1 MYVIQ
6 DGRYRYANPKLA
18 EILGY
23 TQAEL
28 VGSDVAD
35 AGASTTTAR
44 PCSGASARAWT
55 ATMRVPYTF
64 QAIRKNGELIDV
76 EVHETAIELDGR
88 PAIIGSLLDV
98 TERKPGR
105 GPGRRARL
113 RRPADAACPTACG
126 SWSGSRRTSPSR
138 AGTSASSPSCY
149 LDIDF
154 FKFVNDNW
162 GHNVGD
168 RLLQSLALRLTRGV
182 REVDTIARIG
192 GDEFVVL
199 VPDLRQ
205 SEDLSRF
212 AQKLL
217 APRQPSGRHRRA
229 HAPDHGLRRHR
240 HVSGRRRGRRDAAA
254 QRGRGDVPRQG
265 PRRQQL
271 RALHARADGDGRRAA
286 RAPER
291 PAPGARAR
299 RAPAALPAARQ
310 HRRRAGWWASRRSC
324 AGSIR
329 RRAVLPPVTFIPV
342 AEETGPHPAAR
353 RVGAARRRRASSR
366 PGTRPARPADL
377 GQLLGAAVPRTR
389 SRPHRRAS
397 ALRRP
402 ASSPSTSRSR
412 SPSRSRWRARRSSSP
427 T

>member
-1 MYVIQ
+1 MDPLTRLPNRVRFMERLETELAQ
-6 DGRYRYANPKLA
+6 SRRYERKLA
-18 EILGY
+18 
-23 TQAEL
+23 
-28 VGSDVAD
+28 V
-35 AGASTTTAR
+35 
-44 PCSGASARAWT
+44 
-55 ATMRVPYTF
+55 
-64 QAIRKNGELIDV
+64 
-76 EVHETAIELDGR
+76 VHLD
-88 PAIIGSLLDV
+88 LD
-98 TERKPGR
+98 E
-105 GPGRRARL
+105 
-113 RRPADAACPTACG
+113 
-126 SWSGSRRTSPSR
+126 
-138 AGTSASSPSCY
+138 
-149 LDIDF
+149 

-192 GDEFVVL
+192 ADEFLVL

-205 SEDLSRF
+205 GEDLSRF

-217 APRQPSGRHRRA
+217 GLANRPVDIDERTLQVTASVGVATYPGRRA
-229 HAPDHGLRRHR
+229 GRRH
-240 HVSGRRRGRRDAAA
+240 AAA

-291 PAPGARAR
+291 PAPGARPR

-310 HRRRAGWWASRRSC
+310 HLDGPDGGTRGARALAAS
-324 AGSIR
+324 AEG
-329 RRAVLPPVTFIPV
+329 LPAPGHVHPRGRGV
-342 AEETGPHPAAR
+342 GPHPAPR
-353 RVGAARRRRASSR
+353 RVGAARRHE
-366 PGTRPARPADL
+366 PAQDLARDRHRPADL
-377 GQLLGAAVPRTR
+377 RQLLGQAVPGAGP
-389 SRPHRRAS
+389 RPHRRGRP
-397 ALRRP
+397 LRPP